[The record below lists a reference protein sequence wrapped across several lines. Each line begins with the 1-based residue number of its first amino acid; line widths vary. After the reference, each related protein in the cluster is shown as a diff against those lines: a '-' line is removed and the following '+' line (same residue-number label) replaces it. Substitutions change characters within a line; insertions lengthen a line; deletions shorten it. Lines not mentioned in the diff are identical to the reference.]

1 MKFKKW
7 QKECE
12 RILYEGNHPSF
23 NVAQVTESED
33 YWKTL
38 FEDGNTP
45 DEAIQIAQEQTEAT
59 TQSRR

>member
-1 MKFKKW
+1 MNTLNFKEW

-23 NVAQVTESED
+23 NIAQVTESGD

-38 FEDGNTP
+38 FDDGNTP
-45 DEAIQIAQEQTEAT
+45 SQAIHIAQDQTD
-59 TQSRR
+59 